1 MFLCSNMCPQHDCFP
16 CFHSKKN
23 SERLEGLFHRRIFLS
38 AVSARHVHKR
48 SRDILLRKSKYAVM
62 FYEQGTKW
70 IANVRFTIYVLEQKN
85 LSEAL
90 PLEMIFLNFMMLK
103 IPYAVGRELLIFCFC
118 LEDIQGEMSGRKR
131 RNCLFS
137 DEHFDKGCRSLK
149 KQKSSKK
156 VLLQLRN
163 FCRMNSDK
171 KSFQR

>member
-1 MFLCSNMCPQHDCFP
+1 MNHF
-16 CFHSKKN
+16 
-23 SERLEGLFHRRIFLS
+23 
-38 AVSARHVHKR
+38 VSVSIKVPADSREVVMVH
-48 SRDILLRKSKYAVM
+48 
-62 FYEQGTKW
+62 EQGTKW
-70 IANVRFTIYVLEQKN
+70 IANVRFTNYVLEQKN